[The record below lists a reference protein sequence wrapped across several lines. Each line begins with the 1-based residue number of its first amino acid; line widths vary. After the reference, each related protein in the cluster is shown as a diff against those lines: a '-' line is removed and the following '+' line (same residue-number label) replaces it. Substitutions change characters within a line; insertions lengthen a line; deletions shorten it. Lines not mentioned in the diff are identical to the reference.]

1 MDKTIILERINNML
15 VDLETLHE
23 DGLESVKRLNEICT
37 ECKVFQIEND
47 CSLLQEVASN
57 LSSDFVKLD
66 DFISKLIVSRDRFK
80 QENKLELDELT
91 GKYYVI

>member
-1 MDKTIILERINNML
+1 MDKIIILERINNML

-23 DGLESVKRLNEICT
+23 DGIESVKRLSEIST
-37 ECKVFQIEND
+37 ECKVFQIERD
-47 CSLLQEVASN
+47 CSLLQEVATH
-57 LSSDFVKLD
+57 LSKDFVKLD
-66 DFISKLIVSRDRFK
+66 DFISKLIVYRDRFK